1 MKKLCI
7 LVVPLFLAGCG
18 LPPAFAIASYAI
30 DGILLLT
37 KGKTSTDL
45 AISMVAQQDCAMWRI
60 VQGKEICTDYEI
72 IAPDEDGIVLV
83 EADIDTDGDE
93 TAFGS
98 IEVAALE
105 TGAGEQSS
113 ATIRNSANPFG
124 TPTFRKKAGK
134 HAVRKDIPSR
144 AFSQPSPTYRKAKT
158 AIPTTADAL
167 PAQSLPAGIAP
178 VESLP
183 VETTPVVT
191 TPVDNSPFIGK
202 LPVKVSALSDIP
214 GASETPELKIVQTSI
229 HPDIDAAQQMAALGV
244 AGDMAPET
252 KSFVRVSRRSAI
264 LVKNTVLPKAG
275 PGVEKG
281 KFLVLGSF
289 ANKTNA
295 DRFSAGLS
303 GFDTMVIS
311 ASVKGKTY
319 YRVLLNSL
327 SDQSLAQAKRHV
339 AQTGSQAW
347 SVTLCHDGESQ
358 IFCPVGS

>member
-45 AISMVAQQDCAMWRI
+45 AISVVAQQDCAMWRI
-60 VQGKEICTDYEI
+60 VQGREICTDYEI
-72 IAPDEDGIVLV
+72 VAPGEDGIALA
-83 EADIDTDGDE
+83 EASTTDEAATDIDSDE

-98 IEVAALE
+98 VDVAALE
-105 TGAGEQSS
+105 VGTGEQSTT
-113 ATIRNSANPFG
+113 AVRNSVSPFG
-124 TPTFRKKAGK
+124 TPTFRKKTSRR
-134 HAVRKDIPSR
+134 AVRKDIPSR
-144 AFSQPSPTYRKAKT
+144 SFSQPSPTYRKAKT
-158 AIPTTADAL
+158 VIPTTAEAL
-167 PAQSLPAGIAP
+167 PTKIAP
-178 VESLP
+178 TVI
-183 VETTPVVT
+183 
-191 TPVDNSPFIGK
+191 TPVDNSPLVGEI
-202 LPVKVSALSDIP
+202 PVKVSALSDIP
-214 GASETPELKIVQTSI
+214 VVSETSDDKIVLTSVQ
-229 HPDIDAAQQMAALGV
+229 PDIEASQQMAALGI
-244 AGDMAPET
+244 ADDMAPVDEP
-252 KSFVRVSRRSAI
+252 FVRVSRRSAI

-275 PGVEKG
+275 AGVEKG

-295 DRFSAGLS
+295 DRFSSELS
-303 GFDTMVIS
+303 GFDTVVIS

-327 SDQSLAQAKRHV
+327 SDQSP
-339 AQTGSQAW
+339 AQTRRYAAKAIETQAW

-358 IFCPVGS
+358 ISCPAGS